1 LKGLKLLSLQRKLN
15 SQNAKV
21 AMFARWNVVAVV
33 LVLAIF
39 GVSSAADIFGAVAS
53 DRVSELSQM
62 VEENP
67 RLLNKRGPGGQTPL
81 MNAVLSGKT
90 SAVEALLK
98 AGADV
103 TISEKDGYTP
113 MVRNRVQTVECEC
126 LLYRWIVR
134 CSMGRAFK
142 AGRTLRNY

>member
-1 LKGLKLLSLQRKLN
+1 
-15 SQNAKV
+15 
-21 AMFARWNVVAVV
+21 
-33 LVLAIF
+33 
-39 GVSSAADIFGAVAS
+39 
-53 DRVSELSQM
+53 
-62 VEENP
+62 
-67 RLLNKRGPGGQTPL
+67 

-113 MVRNRVQTVECEC
+113 MVRNRVQTVECEW

-142 AGRTLRNY
+142 AGGHCETTD